1 MLGEYILPLTE
12 ASRGMAAPNVKVGQ
26 RVEVVGKEG
35 LYGSVAYVG
44 TAQFAPGKWIGK
56 IGFVK
61 IGNNISFRQ
70 A

>member
-1 MLGEYILPLTE
+1 
-12 ASRGMAAPNVKVGQ
+12 MAAPAVKVGQ
-26 RVEVVGKEG
+26 RVEVVGKDG

-56 IGFVK
+56 IGFLLEMEIIFVF
-61 IGNNISFRQ
+61 SRQ